1 MAEKV
6 VLGGVKDGKRAV
18 VLVEADVVEA
28 AVVGDEKGVSGVLD
42 EQTEVFLETG
52 AVLGTKDAQVDR
64 PVGLGIVGKARVD
77 ADDVAA
83 GDVAAGSAVVLEV
96 DALMSVA
103 VDGDCEMAAGPE
115 DAWAVG
121 LPVST

>member
-6 VLGGVKDGKRAV
+6 MFGVVKDGKRAV
-18 VLVEADVVEA
+18 VLVEADVVEV
-28 AVVGDEKGVSGVLD
+28 AVVGDEEGVSGVLD

-52 AVLGTKDAQVDR
+52 AVLATKDAQVDR
-64 PVGLGIVGKARVD
+64 PVGLGIVGKARMD

-83 GDVAAGSAVVLEV
+83 GSAVLEV
-96 DALMSVA
+96 VALVSVA
-103 VDGDCEMAAGPE
+103 VEGDYEMGVGLE